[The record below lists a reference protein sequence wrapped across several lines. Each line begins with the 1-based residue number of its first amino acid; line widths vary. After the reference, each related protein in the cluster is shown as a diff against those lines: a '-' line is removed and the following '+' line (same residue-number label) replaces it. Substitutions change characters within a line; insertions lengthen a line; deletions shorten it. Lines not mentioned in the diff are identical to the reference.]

1 MGARHRGQRRD
12 GRVIPARDMRQVEH
26 RKVRHQATLQLREA
40 AYGADPDD
48 LVIAQDVRRHGYGEV
63 GDRAEPR
70 ARSNRLR
77 HWKTPFWKRRTSLRA
92 QRWALASGD
101 LEV

>member
-26 RKVRHQATLQLREA
+26 RKVRHQATIQLREA
-40 AYGADPDD
+40 AYGADPDG
-48 LVIAQDVRRHGYGEV
+48 LVLAEDIRRHGYGEISE
-63 GDRAEPR
+63 RPEPR
-70 ARSNRLR
+70 VATRRLR

-92 QRWALASGD
+92 QRWALAGTELD
-101 LEV
+101 L

>member
-40 AYGADPDD
+40 VFGADPDD
-48 LVIAQDVRRHGYGEV
+48 LVVAQDVRRHGYGEV
-63 GDRAEPR
+63 AERPEPR
-70 ARSNRLR
+70 AGSRQIKHL
-77 HWKTPFWKRRTSLRA
+77 KTPFWKRRTP
-92 QRWALASGD
+92 RWALRGALATTD
-101 LEV
+101 LDL

>member
-12 GRVIPARDMRQVEH
+12 GRVIPARDMRQVD

-40 AYGADPDD
+40 AYGVDPDG

-63 GDRAEPR
+63 GERPEPR
-70 ARSNRLR
+70 TGSRQIK

-92 QRWALASGD
+92 QRWTLATHD
-101 LEV
+101 LDL

>member
-12 GRVIPARDMRQVEH
+12 GRVIPARDIRQVEH

-40 AYGADPDD
+40 AHGADPDG
-48 LVIAQDVRRHGYGEV
+48 LVLAEDIRRHGYGEIS
-63 GDRAEPR
+63 DRPEASAHSR
-70 ARSNRLR
+70 RLR

-92 QRWALASGD
+92 QRWQIAVSD
-101 LEV
+101 LDL